1 MEMFGW
7 VRKVRTVEA
16 AGRDREHVERIENPE
31 LRIERWEL
39 RGER

>member
-16 AGRDREHVERIENPE
+16 ACRDREHVERIENPE